1 MVNMNQLLETISA
14 KHIHRRPPMHP
25 CTLETSVL
33 VQYCQKK
40 SLGVEISGIQ
50 EVFCNEQTVRSARPA
65 ICTLKESKHQ
75 SLTFNELE
83 SDH

>member
-1 MVNMNQLLETISA
+1 M
-14 KHIHRRPPMHP
+14 
-25 CTLETSVL
+25 
-33 VQYCQKK
+33 
-40 SLGVEISGIQ
+40 EISGIQ

-65 ICTLKESKHQ
+65 ICTLKESKHL